1 MATSIRNAPERL
13 VAAAALVGGALV
25 AAGAF
30 LPWLS
35 LFAGLHPLRG
45 VIGLNGRLLV
55 AGGGVCLVAGVC
67 HWLRPTPGLE
77 RGVVVLG
84 WALTGYAV
92 WLIAQLF
99 ITYRELRTNP
109 MLVPRLGP
117 GLFLALFGAL
127 LAGATAAL
135 RLPAWRARHHGPLG
149 AAPPRAHNR

>member
-45 VIGLNGRLLV
+45 VIGLNGRLLA
-55 AGGGVCLVAGVC
+55 AGGGVCLVAGVRY
-67 HWLRPTPGLE
+67 WLRPAPGLG
-77 RGVVVLG
+77 RGLAVLG
-84 WALTGYAV
+84 WVLTGYAL
-92 WLIAQLF
+92 WLIVQLL

-109 MLVPRLGP
+109 MLVPQLGP
-117 GLFLALFGAL
+117 GLFVALGGAL
-127 LAGATAAL
+127 AAGITTAL
-135 RLPAWRARHHGPLG
+135 RGAGGRLG
-149 AAPPRAHNR
+149 GGRQ